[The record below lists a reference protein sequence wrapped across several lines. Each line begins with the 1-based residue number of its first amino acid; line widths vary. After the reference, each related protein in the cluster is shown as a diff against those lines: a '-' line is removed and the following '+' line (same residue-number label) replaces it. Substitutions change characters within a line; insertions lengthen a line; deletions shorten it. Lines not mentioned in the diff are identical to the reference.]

1 MTKGLFWLQLKNGY
15 NFQFASKELQN
26 DKDIVIASVKQNI
39 EFITYASNNMQN
51 DFDVFKNWFI
61 YLRGLANLI
70 IKDYIYNT
78 DNYNYLFS
86 IVRYYCD
93 KFNIKTNF
101 SDNINECCKKL

>member
-26 DKDIVIASVKQNI
+26 DKDIVIAAVKQNI

-70 IKDYIYNT
+70 IKDYIIILIIIIIYSL
-78 DNYNYLFS
+78 LFV
-86 IVRYYCD
+86 I
-93 KFNIKTNF
+93 IA
-101 SDNINECCKKL
+101 INLILKLTLVII

>member
-70 IKDYIYNT
+70 IKDYIIILIIIIIYSL
-78 DNYNYLFS
+78 LFV
-86 IVRYYCD
+86 I
-93 KFNIKTNF
+93 IA
-101 SDNINECCKKL
+101 INLILKLTLVII